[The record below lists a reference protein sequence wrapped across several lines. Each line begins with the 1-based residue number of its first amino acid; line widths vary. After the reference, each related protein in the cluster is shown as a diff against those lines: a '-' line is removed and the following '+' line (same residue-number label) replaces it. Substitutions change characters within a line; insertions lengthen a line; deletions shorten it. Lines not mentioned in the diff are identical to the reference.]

1 MENDSN
7 MGARIFVGGI
17 LPSCDQA
24 AFTEKFAAH
33 GPVLA
38 VTIHRGYG
46 FVQFEH
52 ESDAMNA
59 IQAENHTVFQG
70 HIIQVKPAQRR
81 PGPPRA
87 AGPEGSES
95 AGGERGGPSRARY
108 AEPPGRGGMGGFR
121 GARPPGRGGAGAGGG
136 RYSGGTSGAG
146 SWPEGEGSSGP
157 AGFTPTVMEKTND
170 CEVVCVNRL
179 QQRYAENIER
189 RLQGLGLSVD
199 VLFPNPEIPLAQ
211 ILGSIAKRGVTYAML
226 LTPLNE
232 EHQSVTLNILQGQQ
246 QEHRNMPLE
255 DAVHLLA
262 NDFQQTLETQAKTGE
277 IGKSMPDDVRAVV
290 GFLVDN
296 RPLSVMEYDK
306 LIKYLANKR
315 EQMLRMEY
323 GDNIPPHLVEPPVGP
338 ALNPATKAKQS
349 ELQAKIMDILSKPIE
364 RPSAPAPSSA
374 SVLSGTSS
382 SAGGA
387 LPPAITDSGLNA
399 SLQKAIDSLIK
410 TGPNLLNQVAL
421 AQQKQQQ
428 QQQNAHSSGYGGG
441 GASRSG
447 QGDSLFSSYGSY

>member
-1 MENDSN
+1 

-17 LPSCDQA
+17 QPTCDQG
-24 AFTEKFAAH
+24 AFTERFAVY

-52 ESDAMNA
+52 ESDALNA
-59 IQAENHTVFQG
+59 IQAENHTSFQG
-70 HIIQVKPAQRR
+70 HVIQVKPAQRR
-81 PGPPRA
+81 PGPPRGNA
-87 AGPEGSES
+87 SEGLES
-95 AGGERGGPSRARY
+95 AGGPPRSRYPESPA
-108 AEPPGRGGMGGFR
+108 GRGGMGGFR
-121 GARPPGRGGAGAGGG
+121 GGRAPMRGGMGAGGRFG
-136 RYSGGTSGAG
+136 GGSGGG
-146 SWPEGEGSSGP
+146 SWHEGDGGGAS
-157 AGFTPTVMEKTND
+157 AGFQPTVMEKTND
-170 CEVVCVNRL
+170 CEVVCVNRM
-179 QQRYAENIER
+179 QQRYAESIER
-189 RLQGLGLSVD
+189 RLQSLGMSVD
-199 VLFPNPEIPLAQ
+199 VLFPNPEIPLSQ

-255 DAVHLLA
+255 DAVHMMA
-262 NDFQQTLETQAKTGE
+262 NDFQRTLETQAKTGE
-277 IGKSMPDDVRAVV
+277 IGKSMPEDVRAVV

-338 ALNPATKAKQS
+338 ALNPATKARQS
-349 ELQAKIMDILSKPIE
+349 ELQAKIMDILNKPIE
-364 RPSAPAPSSA
+364 RPTAPAPSSA

-382 SAGGA
+382 SAAGGA
-387 LPPAITDSGLNA
+387 LPPPITDSGLNA

-410 TGPNLLNQVAL
+410 TGPNLLNQVAM
-421 AQQKQQQ
+421 AQQKQ
-428 QQQNAHSSGYGGG
+428 NAHGSGYGGG
-441 GASRSG
+441 GSSRAG
-447 QGDSLFSSYGSY
+447 QSDSLFSSYGNY